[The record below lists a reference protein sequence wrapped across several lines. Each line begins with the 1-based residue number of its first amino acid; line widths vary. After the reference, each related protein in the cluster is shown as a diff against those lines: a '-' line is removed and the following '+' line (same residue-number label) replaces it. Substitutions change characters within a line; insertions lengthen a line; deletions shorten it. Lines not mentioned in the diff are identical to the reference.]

1 MPIRLD
7 DLRVGKWVAIE
18 SDAAE
23 PVENPF
29 GDYSFFGRQAK
40 KGSLVN
46 GQPLQIKAISL
57 PFLAVTDGNHRFSL
71 DTREVRVC
79 LLDSKYV
86 KAMTQEKPVGTKARG
101 VAVPER
107 RRKKKPATQVQT
119 TCRICPECQAI
130 LREVNQS
137 GEWFFRCNECGFL
150 GGRPKR

>member
-7 DLRVGKWVAIE
+7 DLRVGKWIAIE

-29 GDYSFFGRQAK
+29 GDYSFFGRQSK

-79 LLDSKYV
+79 LLDPKYV

-107 RRKKKPATQVQT
+107 RRKKKPEPVQE
-119 TCRICPECQAI
+119 RRRACPECGGH
-130 LREVNQS
+130 LHEVCQ
-137 GEWFFRCNECGFL
+137 GGDWFFRCPDCKFL
-150 GGRPKR
+150 GGRPKK